1 VTNSRWKKGTS
12 GNPAGRKP
20 GTGQIGKL
28 RESIAKEVPAVLD
41 AMVAK
46 AREGDVG
53 AARLLLERAI
63 PALKPVEQ
71 PIVMPMPGGTLTE
84 HGRTTLQAVATGELA
99 PGQGAALLSAIGNLA
114 RLVDV
119 EELARRIEEIELR
132 HGIERPPNPRGTR
145 T

>member
-1 VTNSRWKKGTS
+1 MTSSKWQKGTS

-41 AMVAK
+41 ALVAK

-71 PIVMPMPGGTLTE
+71 PIVVPMPGSTLAE
-84 HGRTTLQAVATGELA
+84 HGRTTLNAVAGGELA

-119 EELARRIEEIELR
+119 EELARRIEEVER
-132 HGIERPPNPRGTR
+132 RNGIQPNPNSRGTKP
-145 T
+145 